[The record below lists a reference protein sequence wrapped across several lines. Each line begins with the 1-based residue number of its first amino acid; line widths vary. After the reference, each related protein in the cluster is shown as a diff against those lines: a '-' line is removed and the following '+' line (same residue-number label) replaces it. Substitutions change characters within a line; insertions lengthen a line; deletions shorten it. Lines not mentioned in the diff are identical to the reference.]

1 MAAVYGVTLFEFDES
16 DFTEDQAW
24 FCDVTHGSPPWKP
37 LYLCHGWCW
46 PGYQTIQTGYESL
59 SVPTSRGW
67 QVRLKDGY
75 PYPSV
80 MLTTDEE
87 AQRRAPIFRERIRP
101 YIEDFRS
108 LWDEAKM
115 DLKKA
120 YEDLRKQYGLDTYA
134 SISGL
139 PDWKLYGMLEDYLQL
154 HRRQWVVHMELFFV
168 PVYYLFGL
176 FQNMCR
182 DMLGMDAGHPL
193 FSKAMAGFDSSSFRF
208 NEQIWAL
215 GKRAI
220 DLGVQDLFLE
230 TEDPDAVLSKLAD
243 SESGKAW
250 LAEYDQFLDV
260 YGWRCERMSDWATPS
275 WLEKPALGIPAVKMA
290 IATGGVSTIRE
301 KRELAE
307 NERVQAEKE
316 LLEKVP
322 ADQRDWFEVLM
333 KCAQNA
339 GYFSEDHTYYTELY
353 TSAMGRWIFKE
364 IGRRFAA
371 AGVIDDEEDIFF
383 LLMNEI
389 YKAIIPMGRVKLQ
402 GYVSERKKEW
412 ESYLTVQPVMLYG
425 KPEVMGKVVQ
435 KDPVLSAAFAMPNT
449 RPELGADLYGGGSA
463 PGVVE
468 GIARVILTEK
478 DLGELQ
484 AGEIL
489 VAPGTSAQW
498 TPAFEI
504 AGGIVTDGG
513 GALSHAVIVA
523 REYRLPAV
531 TGTHEATAKIKTG
544 DRLKVDG
551 DLGIVFIIK

>member
-1 MAAVYGVTLFEFDES
+1 VAAVYGVTLFEFDES

-87 AQRRAPIFRERIRP
+87 ARQRAPLFRERIRP
-101 YIEDFRS
+101 YIEDFRA

-115 DLKKA
+115 DLKKD
-120 YEDLRKQYGLDTYA
+120 YEDLRKQYGLDTYG

-154 HRRQWVVHMELFFV
+154 HRKQWVVHMELFFV

-220 DLGVQDLFLE
+220 DLGIQDLFLE
-230 TEDPDAVLSKLAD
+230 TEDPNAVLSKLGG
-243 SESGKAW
+243 SESGKGW
-250 LAEYDQFLDV
+250 LAAYDQFLDV

-275 WLEKPALGIPAVKMA
+275 WLEKPALGIPAIKMA
-290 IATGGVSTIRE
+290 IGTGGVSTIRE

-307 NERVQAEKE
+307 KERVQAEKE

-371 AGVIDDEEDIFF
+371 AGVIDDDEDIFF

-402 GYVSERKKEW
+402 RYVSERKTEW
-412 ESYLTVQPVMLYG
+412 EGYLTVQPVMLYG

-468 GIARVILTEK
+468 GIARVIMTEK

-523 REYRLPAV
+523 REYQLPAV

>member
-1 MAAVYGVTLFEFDES
+1 MAAVYGMTLFEFDES

-87 AQRRAPIFRERIRP
+87 ARQRAPIFRERIRP
-101 YIEDFRS
+101 YIEDFRA

-115 DLKKA
+115 DLKKD
-120 YEDLRKQYGLDTYA
+120 YEELRKQYGLDTYS

-154 HRRQWVVHMELFFV
+154 HRKQWVVHMELFFV

-208 NEQIWAL
+208 NQQIWAL

-220 DLGVQDLFLE
+220 DMGIQDLFLE
-230 TEDPDAVLSKLAD
+230 SEDPDAVLSKLGD
-243 SESGKAW
+243 SERGKGW
-250 LAEYDQFLDV
+250 LAAYDEFLDV

-275 WLEKPALGIPAVKMA
+275 WLEKPALGIPAIKMA
-290 IATGGVSTIRE
+290 IATGGVSTIKE

-402 GYVSERKKEW
+402 RYVSERKKEW
-412 ESYLTVQPVMLYG
+412 EGYLAVQPVMLYG

-468 GIARVILTEK
+468 GIARVIMTEK

-484 AGEIL
+484 SGEIL

-544 DRLKVDG
+544 DRVKVDG

>member
-1 MAAVYGVTLFEFDES
+1 
-16 DFTEDQAW
+16 
-24 FCDVTHGSPPWKP
+24 
-37 LYLCHGWCW
+37 
-46 PGYQTIQTGYESL
+46 
-59 SVPTSRGW
+59 
-67 QVRLKDGY
+67 
-75 PYPSV
+75 
-80 MLTTDEE
+80 
-87 AQRRAPIFRERIRP
+87 
-101 YIEDFRS
+101 
-108 LWDEAKM
+108 M
-115 DLKKA
+115 DLKKD
-120 YEDLRKQYGLDTYA
+120 YEDLRKQYGLETYA

-154 HRRQWVVHMELFFV
+154 HRKQWIVHMELFFV

-182 DMLGMDAGHPL
+182 DLLGMDAGHPL
-193 FSKAMAGFDSSSFRF
+193 FSRAMAGFDSSSFRF

-215 GKRAI
+215 GRRAI

-230 TEDPDAVLSKLAD
+230 TDDPDAVLSKLGG
-243 SESGKAW
+243 SESGNAW
-250 LAEYDQFLDV
+250 LAAYDEFLDV

-275 WLEKPALGIPAVKMA
+275 WLEKPALGIPAIKMA
-290 IATGGVSTIRE
+290 IMTGGVSTIRE
-301 KRELAE
+301 KRERAE
-307 NERVQAEKE
+307 RERGQAEKE

-322 ADQRDWFEVLM
+322 VDQRDWFEVLM
-333 KCAQNA
+333 RCAQNA

-371 AGVIDDEEDIFF
+371 AGVVDDEEDIFF

-412 ESYLTVQPVMLYG
+412 EGYLTVQPVMLYG

-468 GIARVILTEK
+468 GTARVIMTEK

-544 DRLKVDG
+544 DRVKVDG

>member
-1 MAAVYGVTLFEFDES
+1 MTAVYGVTLFEFDES
-16 DFTEDQAW
+16 DFREDQVW

-37 LYLCHGWCW
+37 LYIAHGWCW
-46 PGYQTIQTGYESL
+46 PGYPTIQTGYESL

-87 AQRRAPIFRERIRP
+87 AKQRAPIFRERIRP
-101 YIEDFRS
+101 YIENFRA
-108 LWDEAKM
+108 LWDEAKL
-115 DLKKA
+115 DLKKN
-120 YEDLRKQYGLDTYA
+120 YEDLRKKYGLDTYE
-134 SISGL
+134 SIADL
-139 PDWKLYGMLEDYLQL
+139 PDWELYGILEEYLQL
-154 HRRQWVVHMELFFV
+154 HRKQWVVHMELFFV

-176 FQNMCR
+176 FQNMTKS
-182 DMLGMDAGHPL
+182 MLGIDAGDPL

-215 GKRAI
+215 GKQAI
-220 DLGVQDLFLE
+220 DLGLKGLFLD
-230 TEDPDAVLSKLAD
+230 TEDPEVVLTKLAD
-243 SESGKAW
+243 SPAGKTW
-250 LAEYDQFLDV
+250 LAGFREFLDV

-275 WLEKPALGIPAVKMA
+275 WLEKPALAIPGIKMA
-290 IATGGVSTIRE
+290 IATGGVSTIKD

-307 NERVQAEKE
+307 KERVEAEKE

-364 IGRRFAA
+364 IGRRFAE
-371 AGVIDDEEDIFF
+371 AGVIDDTEDVFF

-389 YKAIIPMGRVKLQ
+389 YKAIIPMGRVRLQ
-402 GYVSERKKEW
+402 RYVEERKKEW
-412 ESYLTVQPVMLYG
+412 EGYLTVQPQMLYG
-425 KPEVMGKVVQ
+425 NPEVMGQVIQ
-435 KDPVLSAAFAMPNT
+435 KDPVLSAAFAMPNL

-468 GIARVILTEK
+468 GIARVIMTER

-484 AGEIL
+484 PGEIL

-531 TGTHEATAKIKTG
+531 TGTQEATRKIKTG
-544 DRLKVDG
+544 DRVRVDG
-551 DLGIVFIIK
+551 DLGIVFIVK